1 MTPTGPV
8 LLPPAP
14 RLDRALPAWSLPVSL
29 VGLAILLVSTL
40 PALVARRRLE
50 AAERKTTE
58 DIRVLESTGERLRRD
73 RQAVLSDRFVLD
85 RAVRELLE
93 PGRRIALPAAS
104 RCPQPA
110 CPASDRLRARLPARL
125 PPSFRAARPASR
137 RTTAARCRA
146 AHP

>member
-104 RCPQPA
+104 R
-110 CPASDRLRARLPARL
+110 
-125 PPSFRAARPASR
+125 
-137 RTTAARCRA
+137 
-146 AHP
+146 